1 MLKLQWSDKIPNVEV
16 LRRAGMP
23 SVEAL
28 ITKAQLRW
36 TGHVVRMEENR
47 LPKIL
52 LYGELRSGRRS
63 VGGQK
68 LRYKDVIKRQLKNIE
83 SDVNTWE
90 RDAKD
95 RDVWKGIVAQSVTR
109 IEESRMEEYKRRRQS
124 RHGTLE
130 SNIQC
135 NKCGR
140 CFISN
145 AGRAA
150 HIRADKCRE

>member
-16 LRRAGMP
+16 LGRAGMP

-36 TGHVVRMEENR
+36 TGHAVMEEYR
-47 LPKIL
+47 LPKII
-52 LYGELRSGRRS
+52 LYGELRGGRRS

-83 SDVNTWE
+83 CDVNTWE

-95 RDVWKGIVAQSVTR
+95 RDVWKGIVTQSVTR

-124 RHGTLE
+124 RHRLE

-145 AGRAA
+145 AGRAS